1 LIRVS
6 AALSDMSDGLVT
18 TSKRSNVTFIT
29 VHLLYKDDVDYF
41 VESISLLNTNV
52 V

>member
-6 AALSDMSDGLVT
+6 TVLSDMSDGLVT
-18 TSKRSNVTFIT
+18 TSKRSNVTFII

-41 VESISLLNTNV
+41 VESIILLNTNV